1 MKIKELIDFL
11 KTLPEEFIDYTIVNG
26 EEGLFEGELRYR
38 IDKPVVA
45 VLVDE
50 ETKELV
56 LLHQLQKEEEI
67 FKNN

>member
-1 MKIKELIDFL
+1 M
-11 KTLPEEFIDYTIVNG
+11 DYTIVNG

-45 VLVDE
+45 VLIDE

>member
-11 KTLPEEFIDYTIVNG
+11 KTLPEEFMDYTIVNG
-26 EEGLFEGELRYR
+26 EEALFEGELRYR

-45 VLVDE
+45 VLIDE